1 MIVQLQM
8 QTRLDG
14 ERLMEKFL
22 VEGFL
27 WFVDKNARDARVVE
41 LGTARATHH
50 LQHVSDW
57 HVDVLALLRI
67 EIFGAL
73 DDDQVTGQIDA
84 PCCKKMR

>member
-14 ERLMEKFL
+14 KGFVEKFL
-22 VEGFL
+22 VEGLF
-27 WFVDKNARDARVVE
+27 WFVDKDTRDAGVVK
-41 LGTARATHH
+41 LRTAGASHH

-57 HVDVLALLRI
+57 HVHVLALLRI

-84 PCCKKMR
+84 PCCKKMK